1 MTLPASNASQ
11 AGATADTVAAPA
23 LPARRLRA
31 SLLVLALLGAL
42 LAAGIVPRLHAN
54 ATLASRSADAAVTT
68 VATVQPGNA
77 AAIRE
82 LILPADVR
90 AFQDAPVYARV
101 NGYLRRWYADI
112 GTPVKAGQLLAEID
126 APEVSDQL
134 RQARAD
140 EAIAAAN
147 YALAKSTAARW
158 QDLLDSRSVAQQD
171 TDQKV
176 ADMQAKAA
184 TLASARSNTARLAQ
198 LASYTQIRA
207 PFDGV
212 VTARNVDT
220 GALIDAGSAGGPGRE
235 LFHLSA
241 GERLR
246 VYVQVPQDA
255 SGMVGPQMQAW
266 LTLPQFPGQ
275 RFAATVARNAGAIDN
290 VTRSLRVEL
299 DVANAGGRIL
309 PGAYAEAHLS
319 APQASPGLDL
329 PANTL
334 MFQPQGTC
342 VAVVGAD
349 GKLAIRPVTIG
360 RDFGSHVEIT
370 EGLHGG
376 EQVVVNPGDGLLA
389 GDSVRVVPV
398 APVVPVAQAAP
409 AAAPQATALGQAK

>member
-1 MTLPASNASQ
+1 MTLPASQASPTANLSSATGTARVRRIR
-11 AGATADTVAAPA
+11 AG
-23 LPARRLRA
+23 
-31 SLLVLALLGAL
+31 LLALALLGAA
-42 LAAGIVPRLHAN
+42 LAAGVVPRLHAKAALAVN
-54 ATLASRSADAAVTT
+54 SAEAMAMVVSTVRPASAPAVQELTL
-68 VATVQPGNA
+68 PG
-77 AAIRE
+77 
-82 LILPADVR
+82 DVR

-112 GTPVKAGQLLAEID
+112 GTPVRQGQLLAEID

-147 YALAKSTAARW
+147 YALAKSTAERW
-158 QDLLDSRSVAQQD
+158 QDLLKSRSVAQQD

-241 GERLR
+241 SERLR

-255 SGMVGPQMQAW
+255 SGIVGPQMQAW

-275 RFAATVARNAGAIDN
+275 RFPATVARNAGAIDH

-299 DVANAGGRIL
+299 DVDNAGGRIL

-319 APQASPGLDL
+319 APRTRAGLDL

-334 MFQPQGTC
+334 MFRAQGTC

-349 GKLAIRPVTIG
+349 GKLAIRTVTIG

-370 EGLHGG
+370 EGLRGG

-389 GDSVRVVPV
+389 GDVVRLTTK
-398 APVVPVAQAAP
+398 AR
-409 AAAPQATALGQAK
+409 

>member
-1 MTLPASNASQ
+1 MTRPVPDISPSA
-11 AGATADTVAAPA
+11 ATAATTAATSATAAVAPA
-23 LPARRLRA
+23 RAGRLRTR
-31 SLLVLALLGAL
+31 LLVLAVLAGA
-42 LAAGIVPRLHAN
+42 LAAGIVPRLQAN
-54 ATLASRSADAAVTT
+54 ATLSVRTAEAVATT
-68 VATVQPGNA
+68 VSTVRPASAPALQELTLPG
-77 AAIRE
+77 
-82 LILPADVR
+82 DVR

-112 GTPVKAGQLLAEID
+112 GTPVRQGQLLAQID

-134 RQARAD
+134 RQAHAD

-147 YALAKSTAARW
+147 YALAKSTAERW
-158 QDLLDSRSVAQQD
+158 QDLLESRSVAQQD

-176 ADMQAKAA
+176 ADMRAKAA

-241 GERLR
+241 GTRLR

-255 SGMVGPQMQAW
+255 SGMAGPQMQAW

-275 RFAATVARNAGAIDN
+275 RFPATVARNAGAIDT

-299 DVANAGGRIL
+299 DVDNAGGRIL
-309 PGAYAEAHLS
+309 PGAYAEVHLS
-319 APQASPGLDL
+319 APQTRAGLDL

-334 MFQPQGTC
+334 MFRAQGTC
-342 VAVVGAD
+342 VAVVGAG
-349 GKLAIRPVTIG
+349 GKLAIRPVTLG

-370 EGLHGG
+370 EGLQGS

-389 GDSVRVVPV
+389 GDVVR
-398 APVVPVAQAAP
+398 VAQAAP
-409 AAAPQATALGQAK
+409 ATRRATAASQAR

>member
-1 MTLPASNASQ
+1 MTLPAPPMSPS
-11 AGATADTVAAPA
+11 GDVAATPRVAPA
-23 LPARRLRA
+23 RTRRLRA
-31 SLLVLALLGAL
+31 SLLGLLVLAVLGGA
-42 LAAGIVPRLHAN
+42 LAAGIQPRLHAH
-54 ATLASRSADAAVTT
+54 ATLAARTAEALATT
-68 VATVQPGNA
+68 VSTVRPASAPALQELTLPG
-77 AAIRE
+77 
-82 LILPADVR
+82 DVR

-112 GTPVKAGQLLAEID
+112 GTPVKQGQLLAEID

-134 RQARAD
+134 RQAHAD

-147 YALAKSTAARW
+147 YALAKSTAERW
-158 QDLLDSRSVAQQD
+158 QDLLKSRSVAQQD

-241 GERLR
+241 GTRLR

-275 RFAATVARNAGAIDN
+275 RFAAVVARNAGAIDN

-299 DVANAGGRIL
+299 DVDNAGGQIL
-309 PGAYAEAHLS
+309 PGAYAEVHLS
-319 APQASPGLDL
+319 APQARAGLTL

-334 MFQPQGTC
+334 MFRPQGTC
-342 VAVVGAD
+342 VAVVGAN
-349 GKLAIRPVTIG
+349 GMVAIRLVTLG

-370 EGLHGG
+370 EGLQGG

-389 GDSVRVVPV
+389 GDRVRVAADAANAVD
-398 APVVPVAQAAP
+398 AP
-409 AAAPQATALGQAK
+409 ATQPATTASQAK